1 MPLKFHATIDDQNE
15 KTCTMWIEEDGGR
28 ISNEVSGVAVRD
40 IEDFFT
46 EHPALMLGAMPRDFS
61 TWLVREG
68 SNEVSIAG
76 DLAAYRALGFKPR

>member
-1 MPLKFHATIDDQNE
+1 MPLKFHAKIDDQNLQ
-15 KTCTMWIEEDGGR
+15 TCTISIEENDVR

-40 IEDFFT
+40 IEDFFCKQ
-46 EHPALMLGAMPRDFS
+46 PALTLGTMPRDFS

-76 DLAAYRALGFKPR
+76 DLAAYRELGLKPR